1 MSRDKPYQYVDA
13 SIHHVW
19 FLQVY

>member
-1 MSRDKPYQYVDA
+1 MSGDKPYQYVDA

-19 FLQVY
+19 FLRVY